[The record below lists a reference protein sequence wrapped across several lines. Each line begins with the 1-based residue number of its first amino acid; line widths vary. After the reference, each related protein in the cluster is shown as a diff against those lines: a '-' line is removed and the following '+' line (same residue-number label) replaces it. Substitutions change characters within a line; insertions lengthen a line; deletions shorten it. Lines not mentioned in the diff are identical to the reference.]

1 MTLRNTV
8 IITSLIAG
16 LCIDI
21 ATAYTHTTRRGK
33 LTLRSD
39 YNTEMPIDIS
49 DYDSLSVDSLSISG
63 YDKPLRSLRETFFV
77 HNNYSQI
84 LTSVSISFTYRSDDG
99 LMLHSRAINIKC
111 HIPPSETRQLA
122 MTAWD
127 RQYAYYFI
135 DTRIKPQSKGAIPYI
150 VEIVPFYATFITDE
164 FRTPILLYPDNETR
178 HDSENHGALI
188 SEE

>member
-8 IITSLIAG
+8 IIILIAG
-16 LCIDI
+16 LWLDI

-33 LTLRSD
+33 LILRSD
-39 YNTEMPIDIS
+39 YKTEMPIDLS
-49 DYDSLSVDSLSISG
+49 YYDSLSVDSLNISG

-99 LMLHSRAINIKC
+99 YMLHSRAINIKC
-111 HIPPSETRQLA
+111 HIPPSETRQLF

-127 RQYAYYFI
+127 RQYAYYFVN
-135 DTRIKPQSKGAIPYI
+135 TRIKPRSKGAIPYI
-150 VEIVPFYATFITDE
+150 VEIVPFYATFIADG
-164 FRTPILLYPDNETR
+164 FRSPILLYPDNNTR

-188 SEE
+188 ISEE